1 MPVSKFIK
9 ESMTKSSWIRKMF
22 EEGIRL
28 KKEFGAE
35 NVYDFSLGNPDLDP
49 PEKFFETFKEFAGK
63 KTKGAHGYM
72 PNAGSVEARNAI
84 AEKVSKDHE
93 VKTSADQIVMTV
105 GAAGGLNAVFKTILD
120 PQDEVIIIKP
130 YFVEYNFYVTNH
142 GGVPVHVD
150 SKADFS
156 IDVDNIKKAVTGKT
170 RAVLINSP
178 NNPTGKIYHSKEI
191 QALADLLKS
200 ESSAR
205 SKIIYLIS
213 DEPYREIVYNGAVVE
228 SIFKH
233 YKNSIVVNSYSKS
246 LSLPGERIGYIAASS
261 SADGFD
267 ELMGGLILS
276 NRILGFVNAPALMQ
290 RIVARLNESS
300 VDVSVYKKRR
310 DIFVSGLKEAG
321 YDFTSPEGAFY
332 IFCKSPGGNDIEF
345 VQHLQKYNILVVPG
359 TGFGAPGYFRIAYCV
374 DDDIIKRSIPLFKEA
389 ISSYRK

>member
-9 ESMTKSSWIRKMF
+9 ESITKSSWIRKMF

-49 PEKFFETFKEFAGK
+49 PEKFFETFLEFAGK
-63 KTKGAHGYM
+63 KTQGAHSYM
-72 PNAGSVEARNAI
+72 PNAGSDEARKAI
-84 AEKVSKDHE
+84 AEKVTKDHGVE
-93 VKTSADQIVMTV
+93 TAAKQIVMTV

-120 PQDEVIIIKP
+120 PADEVIVIKP
-130 YFVEYNFYVTNH
+130 YFVEYNFYITNH
-142 GGVPVHVD
+142 GGSPVHVD
-150 SKADFS
+150 SKSDFS
-156 IDVDNIKKAVTGKT
+156 IDVDNIKKAITDKT

-178 NNPTGKIYHSKEI
+178 NNPTGKIYHADEI
-191 QALADLLKS
+191 KALAGMLKS

-205 SKIIYLIS
+205 NKIIYIIA

-261 SADGFD
+261 TAEGFD
-267 ELMGGLILS
+267 ELMSGLILS

-290 RIVARLNESS
+290 RIVAKLNETS
-300 VDVSVYKKRR
+300 VDVSIYKKRR

-321 YDFTSPEGAFY
+321 YDFNEPEGAFY

-345 VQHLQKYNILVVPG
+345 VQHLQKFNILVVPG

-374 DDDIIKRSIPLFKEA
+374 SDDVIKRAIPLFKEA
-389 ISSYRK
+389 ISSYQK